1 MMTMTTNQFNEHF
14 VSLSIHVDV
23 LQQLLDSKA
32 LYIEHIHCPNS
43 TSKALIRRLLMQSL
57 KQEGR

>member
-1 MMTMTTNQFNEHF
+1 MTMMTNQCNEHF

-32 LYIEHIHCPNS
+32 LYIEDIHCPNS
-43 TSKALIRRLLMQSL
+43 NSKALIRRLLMQSL